1 MAIMCEL
8 KCGESKKRKMV
19 ARLIASIYNAMHS
32 LQTDDINPAI
42 YNNSNL
48 IGNVI
53 RMTLPTSSIK
63 DSPSDSEPQDDCTDW
78 SVRLLTYLLSP
89 YNSPYPSIHNTLSTS
104 VITGEH
110 VVLLNAFG
118 GVVDE
123 VLLSSGFRGSQG
135 NDSTSNDATSNDA
148 TSNDATSN
156 DATSNDATSNDATS
170 NDASPPPFSPS
181 LVDFFSTLFLPPPSP
196 PSPPGLP
203 APVIDMSTKFQFLL
217 VDVYG
222 SLLSLH
228 TSYPPLA
235 PEGAT
240 ARAISLLS
248 TTPDPT
254 NQKHL
259 LKLLSSLLYS
269 PHSRASLGRAGIY
282 AILNATE
289 TCKVLGGRE
298 YAVACIQNAVKHE
311 GNRTIVEE
319 LTAQKAKPNQMMEKM
334 GLNVQVSSDGKV
346 TLTKKDSH
354 ASYKT

>member
-1 MAIMCEL
+1 MDTIEAVTGAIKAIDAVTTTVSSPPPLQYLSQLPPSLKKASRGLINNPDTQSFALSSSLHTKAVDLVAFLCKNVDTESDDEISSLAFSSITTSTSILCNCFTALPPPLLSTYLNDSNSFFSPKWEVALMAIMCEL

-42 YNNSNL
+42 FNNSNL

-89 YNSPYPSIHNTLSTS
+89 YDSPYPSIHSTLSAS

-123 VLLSSGFRGSQG
+123 VLLSSGFRGSHR

-156 DATSNDATSNDATS
+156 DATSNDATSNDPTSNDATS
-170 NDASPPPFSPS
+170 NDASPPP
-181 LVDFFSTLFLPPPSP
+181 
-196 PSPPGLP
+196 
-203 APVIDMSTKFQFLL
+203 
-217 VDVYG
+217 
-222 SLLSLH
+222 
-228 TSYPPLA
+228 
-235 PEGAT
+235 
-240 ARAISLLS
+240 
-248 TTPDPT
+248 
-254 NQKHL
+254 
-259 LKLLSSLLYS
+259 
-269 PHSRASLGRAGIY
+269 
-282 AILNATE
+282 
-289 TCKVLGGRE
+289 GGGGGGGHGGEWR
-298 YAVACIQNAVKHE
+298 VRRV
-311 GNRTIVEE
+311 
-319 LTAQKAKPNQMMEKM
+319 
-334 GLNVQVSSDGKV
+334 
-346 TLTKKDSH
+346 
-354 ASYKT
+354 